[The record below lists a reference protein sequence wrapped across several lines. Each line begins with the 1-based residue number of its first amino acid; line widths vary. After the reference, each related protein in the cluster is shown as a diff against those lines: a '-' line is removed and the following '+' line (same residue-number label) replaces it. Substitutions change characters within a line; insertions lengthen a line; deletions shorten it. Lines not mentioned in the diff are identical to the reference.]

1 MHSHSQSIATSE
13 SQMGKTMQTLAY
25 LGSLMRAKTI
35 NNAIIVCPKS
45 VVRSWEREANLIL
58 KNMCVPKASVYAVT
72 SDMGKE
78 KRKRVFADAF
88 CCSVN
93 APRLVVTTYGLVS
106 SHITDLTNIAKTY
119 EDNHWQ
125 YVVLE
130 SLFCYMISC
139 VQYVL
144 SVI

>member
-1 MHSHSQSIATSE
+1 
-13 SQMGKTMQTLAY
+13 MGKTMQTLAY

-93 APRLVVTTYGLVS
+93 APRLVVTTYGLIS

-119 EDNHWQ
+119 EDNHWH
-125 YVVLE
+125 YVVLDE
-130 SLFCYMISC
+130 GKSLVCFMM
-139 VQYVL
+139 
-144 SVI
+144 